1 LIGLRRIQGMNMPK
15 RIRWIVFLALLL
27 LVASAISGVA
37 QPRFGHSAA
46 AADKTIT
53 VTGTGIVTSVPDRA
67 TFTFTVETRAK
78 TATNALAQNNDA
90 AAAVIAAV
98 KGAGVPAAAIQTSQ
112 VALMQQSSPDGTS
125 IVGYVASN
133 TITVKTDLGRSGK
146 LVDAAVNAGATGF
159 GGPMLSVSNED
170 QLYRDALKKAV
181 DDSKAKAQALADA
194 AGLKLGAVQSVTEG
208 TTSGPPIPMAAKAA
222 DSASVPVEAG
232 TQDIQATATVTY
244 AAS

>member
-1 LIGLRRIQGMNMPK
+1 MNIPK

-37 QPRFGHSAA
+37 QPRFGHSAT

-53 VTGTGIVTSVPDRA
+53 VTGTGTVTSVPDRA
-67 TFTFTVETRAK
+67 TFSFTVESRAK
-78 TATNALAQNNDA
+78 TATSALAQNNDA

-98 KGAGVPAAAIQTSQ
+98 KGAGVPAAGIQTSQ
-112 VALMQQSSPDGTS
+112 VALMQQSSPDGTT
-125 IVGYVASN
+125 IAGYIASN

-159 GGPMLSVSNED
+159 GGPMLSRSDED

-181 DDSKAKAQALADA
+181 EDSKAKAQALADA

-208 TTSGPPIPMAAKAA
+208 TTSGPPVPFTSKAA
-222 DSASVPVEAG
+222 DASSMPIEAG